1 MCKKVV
7 FPAMILLFLLFLIG
21 VPAAFAD
28 ASAQLKQAEQLFKE
42 GQYQQAEAIY
52 QQILIDYPATDAAFA
67 ALTKLPCVYIAMG
80 KQTKAEVAF
89 DQLLADFPNH
99 ERLPHAIHEIVEN
112 CSRLGEADSA
122 KQLCQHVL
130 DNQPHTEQAIWLHMG
145 VALSNVYVDDANGV
159 KFAVD
164 KLVADF
170 HDRTDLPTALF
181 QIGAGYY
188 KQALV
193 RLKDAGS
200 FPSAKEYFLRAQ
212 GLWKRII
219 QEFPEHNPSDTA
231 DAHYFSGVCC
241 RYLGEYL
248 DAITHYRAVVD
259 NWPGY
264 PYAWNAQFLIGY
276 CYKQLSVLGAVS
288 ESVAHAQ
295 IKAACE
301 QVVQKYPD
309 CPAAAAARDWLK
321 NN

>member
-1 MCKKVV
+1 
-7 FPAMILLFLLFLIG
+7 
-21 VPAAFAD
+21 
-28 ASAQLKQAEQLFKE
+28 
-42 GQYQQAEAIY
+42 
-52 QQILIDYPATDAAFA
+52 
-67 ALTKLPCVYIAMG
+67 MG
-80 KQTKAEVAF
+80 
-89 DQLLADFPNH
+89 L
-99 ERLPHAIHEIVEN
+99 
-112 CSRLGEADSA
+112 
-122 KQLCQHVL
+122 
-130 DNQPHTEQAIWLHMG
+130 
-145 VALSNVYVDDANGV
+145 ALSNVYVDDANGV
-159 KFAVD
+159 KSAVD

-193 RLKDAGS
+193 RLKDPSS

-219 QEFPEHNPSDTA
+219 QEFPERKPSDTA

-248 DAITHYRAVVD
+248 DAITHYRTVVD

-295 IKAACE
+295 IKAAYE